1 MRATREAGRDA
12 EVGHVMEN
20 AGRRRSFVERVI
32 GAAKL
37 DRSVYEEVEHDPEA
51 TRQAAALVVLGSIAT
66 GVAALGSGRP
76 LDFVLGIVLGLV
88 SWAIYAW
95 IAYFIGTRLLAGP
108 DTSASWSEVARTM
121 GFAQAP
127 RLLLVVSF
135 VPVLGAI
142 VGLVVSIWFLVTT
155 IAALRAALDF
165 GTGRAIVTAIL
176 SWLPYVIVVAILL
189 AIAGAP

>member
-20 AGRRRSFVERVI
+20 RRQRSFVERVI

-135 VPVLGAI
+135 LPVLGAI
-142 VGLVVSIWFLVTT
+142 VGFVVSIWFLVTT
-155 IAALRAALDF
+155 IVALRAALDF

>member
-1 MRATREAGRDA
+1 
-12 EVGHVMEN
+12 MES
-20 AGRRRSFVERVI
+20 GRRRSFVERVI

-51 TRQAAALVVLGSIAT
+51 TRQAAALVVLGSIAM
-66 GVAALGSGRP
+66 GVSALGSGRP
-76 LDFVLGIVLGLV
+76 LDLVLGIVLGLV
-88 SWAIYAW
+88 AWAVYAW

-135 VPVLGAI
+135 VPVLGEI
-142 VGLVVSIWFLVTT
+142 VATVVFFWFLVTT
-155 IAALRAALDF
+155 IVALRAALDF
-165 GTGRAIVTAIL
+165 GTGRAIATAIL
-176 SWLPYVIVVAILL
+176 AIIPSAIVQSILL
-189 AIAGAP
+189 AAFG

>member
-76 LDFVLGIVLGLV
+76 LDLVLGIVLGLV
-88 SWAIYAW
+88 AWAVYAW

>member
-1 MRATREAGRDA
+1 
-12 EVGHVMEN
+12 MEN
-20 AGRRRSFVERVI
+20 AGRQRSFVERVI

-142 VGLVVSIWFLVTT
+142 VGFVVSIWFLVTT
-155 IAALRAALDF
+155 IVALRAALDF

>member
-51 TRQAAALVVLGSIAT
+51 TRQAATLVVLGSIAT
-66 GVAALGSGRP
+66 GVAGLGSGRP

>member
-1 MRATREAGRDA
+1 MRATREAGRDG
-12 EVGHVMEN
+12 EVGHVMES

-32 GAAKL
+32 AAAKL

-66 GVAALGSGRP
+66 GVAALGSGQ
-76 LDFVLGIVLGLV
+76 VLNFAIGIVLGLV
-88 SWAIYAW
+88 AWAVYAW
-95 IAYFIGTRLLAGP
+95 IAYFVGTRLLAGP

-135 VPVLGAI
+135 VPVLGAV
-142 VGLVVSIWFLVTT
+142 VGLVVSIWFLLTT
-155 IAALRAALDF
+155 VAALRAALDF
-165 GTGRAIVTAIL
+165 GTGRAVATAIL
-176 SWLPYVIVVAILL
+176 SWLPYAIVVATLL
-189 AIAGAP
+189 AAFGSP